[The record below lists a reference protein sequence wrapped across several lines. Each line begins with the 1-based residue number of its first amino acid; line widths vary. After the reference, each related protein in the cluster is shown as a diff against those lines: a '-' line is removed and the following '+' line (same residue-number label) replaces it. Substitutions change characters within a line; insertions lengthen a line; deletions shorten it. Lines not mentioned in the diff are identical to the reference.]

1 MSFCDYTR
9 FECSFV
15 FDTRFECTFVITLVS
30 SVVLFLTLVSSV
42 LLGGYSAA
50 KKMREQ
56 KNKQSEKLYDVSFSL
71 VSSVVH

>member
-1 MSFCDYTR
+1 MSF
-9 FECSFV
+9 
-15 FDTRFECTFVITLVS
+15 TLVS
-30 SVVLFLTLVSSV
+30 SVLCLFTLVSIVLCLFTLVSSE